1 MIPPEP
7 DRPPVPMTPPLP
19 CSPPEPV
26 APPLAPDLPPLD
38 VDDPEESEQDATEI
52 AVSAII
58 ARRVVMNRREGI
70 VFSNAIRK
78 MAEPLRGTAR
88 L

>member
-26 APPLAPDLPPLD
+26 APPLAPELPPLD
-38 VDDPEESEQDATEI
+38 DDDPEESEQDATNI
-52 AVSAII
+52 AVSASIEK
-58 ARRVVMNRREGI
+58 RVVMNRREGI

-78 MAEPLRGTAR
+78 MSAPRRGTSR